1 MEEAACLRAQDLF
14 SGLLEQTLSAEQNT
28 FVTQHLA
35 ECPAC
40 RTRFKDFQALLQAL
54 HKLPRVKT
62 SPDFESRLKER
73 LSQTVPTP
81 WWRSTFFKV
90 SSYAVAAGLAVA
102 FLFTQWMVPVTDIGQ
117 NAIHNAPLQVNQ
129 SLVHDS
135 LSPHEVDTLE
145 LITPRNITPQ
155 TPMKVVNQTP

>member
-14 SGLLEQTLSAEQNT
+14 SGLLEQTLSAEQNS
-28 FVTQHLA
+28 FVTRHLA

-40 RTRFKDFQALLQAL
+40 HARFQDFQVLLQAL
-54 HKLPRVKT
+54 HKLPQVKT

-73 LSQTVPTP
+73 LSEAIPTP
-81 WWRSTFFKV
+81 WWRSTIFKV

-102 FLFTQWMVPVTDIGQ
+102 FLFTQWMVPVTDMGQ
-117 NAIHNAPLQVNQ
+117 NTIYNTPLQVKQ
-129 SLVHDS
+129 ALVRDS
-135 LSPHEVDTLE
+135 LSPYETDTLE
-145 LITPRNITPQ
+145 LITPKNITPQ